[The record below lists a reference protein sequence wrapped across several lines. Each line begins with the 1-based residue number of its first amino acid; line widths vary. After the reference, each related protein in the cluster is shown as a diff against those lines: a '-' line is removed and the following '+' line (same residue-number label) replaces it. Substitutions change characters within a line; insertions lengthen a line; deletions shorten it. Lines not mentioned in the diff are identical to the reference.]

1 VLRLANRGVHSALST
16 DPHLRDGLN
25 ITAGLV
31 TEPAVAMAL
40 GYDYVDAVL
49 ALESRQERSS
59 S

>member
-1 VLRLANRGVHSALST
+1 MMLIRIRSSLRT

-40 GYDYVDAVL
+40 GYDYVDPML
-49 ALESRQERSS
+49 ALEAQ
-59 S
+59 